1 MTHIERAQ
9 ADGVDKGV
17 AVDPTVGREADP
29 AVDRGSGRG
38 ARREVDPM
46 VGREADPGV
55 DRGAGRGVDSTVGRE
70 TDPAVG
76 RGVNRE
82 ADPMVGR
89 ETDPAVDRGVGRGV
103 DPAVGREADPAVG
116 RGVDPAVSREAGPVA
131 GGQAGPERGARA
143 GRRYGLVPAGERD
156 ELEGRLRHALTGF
169 VDEPRASV
177 EEADHVLEDLTAR
190 LAETLAGH
198 RRTLRTSWQGSPD
211 DTEQLRQALR
221 DYRETAER
229 LLSL

>member
-76 RGVNRE
+76 RGVNRG

-89 ETDPAVDRGVGRGV
+89 ETDPAVDRGAGRGV
-103 DPAVGREADPAVG
+103 DPAVG
-116 RGVDPAVSREAGPVA
+116 REAGPVA

>member
-17 AVDPTVGREADP
+17 AVDPTVGRET
-29 AVDRGSGRG
+29 DRGTGRRMG
-38 ARREVDPM
+38 REVDPT
-46 VGREADPGV
+46 VGREADPAV
-55 DRGAGRGVDSTVGRE
+55 DRGAGRGVDSTVGR
-70 TDPAVG
+70 PVG
-76 RGVNRE
+76 REV
-82 ADPMVGR
+82 DPMVGR
-89 ETDPAVDRGVGRGV
+89 EADPAVDRGAGRGVDPAVDRGVGRGV
-103 DPAVGREADPAVG
+103 DPPVG
-116 RGVDPAVSREAGPVA
+116 REAGPVA
-131 GGQAGPERGARA
+131 GGQAGPEHGTRA
-143 GRRYGLVPAGERD
+143 GRRSGLVPAGERD

-169 VDEPRASV
+169 VDEPRAAV

-190 LAETLAGH
+190 LTETLASH
-198 RRTLRTSWQGSPD
+198 RRTLRTSWQGTPD

>member
-1 MTHIERAQ
+1 MTDIERAQ

-17 AVDPTVGREADP
+17 AVDPTAGREADPAMDRGAGRGARREVDPTVGRETDP

-38 ARREVDPM
+38 AGREVDPM
-46 VGREADPGV
+46 VGREA
-55 DRGAGRGVDSTVGRE
+55 
-70 TDPAVG
+70 
-76 RGVNRE
+76 
-82 ADPMVGR
+82 
-89 ETDPAVDRGVGRGV
+89 
-103 DPAVGREADPAVG
+103 
-116 RGVDPAVSREAGPVA
+116 
-131 GGQAGPERGARA
+131 GGQGDPERGVRA

-156 ELEGRLRHALTGF
+156 ALEGRLRHALTGF
-169 VDEPRASV
+169 VDEPRAAV

-190 LAETLAGH
+190 LTETLAGH

>member
-1 MTHIERAQ
+1 MTDIERAQ

-17 AVDPTVGREADP
+17 AVDPTAGRETDP
-29 AVDRGSGRG
+29 AVDRGADRG

-46 VGREADPGV
+46 VGREA
-55 DRGAGRGVDSTVGRE
+55 
-70 TDPAVG
+70 
-76 RGVNRE
+76 
-82 ADPMVGR
+82 
-89 ETDPAVDRGVGRGV
+89 DPAVDRGVGRGV
-103 DPAVGREADPAVG
+103 DPAVGREADPAVDRRVG
-116 RGVDPAVSREAGPVA
+116 RGVDPMVGREAGPVA
-131 GGQAGPERGARA
+131 GGQAGPERGTRA

-156 ELEGRLRHALTGF
+156 AIEGRLRHALTGF
-169 VDEPRASV
+169 VDEPRAAV

-190 LAETLAGH
+190 LTETLAGH

>member
-29 AVDRGSGRG
+29 AVDRG
-38 ARREVDPM
+38 A
-46 VGREADPGV
+46 
-55 DRGAGRGVDSTVGRE
+55 
-70 TDPAVG
+70 
-76 RGVNRE
+76 
-82 ADPMVGR
+82 
-89 ETDPAVDRGVGRGV
+89 GRGV
-103 DPAVGREADPAVG
+103 DPAVGREADPAVDRAAG
-116 RGVDPAVSREAGPVA
+116 RGVDPAVDRGVGRGVDPPVGREAGPVA
-131 GGQAGPERGARA
+131 GGQAGPEHGTRA
-143 GRRYGLVPAGERD
+143 GRRSGLVPAGERD

-169 VDEPRASV
+169 VDEPRAAV

-190 LAETLAGH
+190 LTETLASH
-198 RRTLRTSWQGSPD
+198 RRTLRTSWQGTPD
-211 DTEQLRQALR
+211 DTEQLRQTLR

>member
-89 ETDPAVDRGVGRGV
+89 EADPAVDRGVGRGV
-103 DPAVGREADPAVG
+103 DPAV
-116 RGVDPAVSREAGPVA
+116 SREAGRVA
-131 GGQAGPERGARA
+131 GGQAGPEHGTRA